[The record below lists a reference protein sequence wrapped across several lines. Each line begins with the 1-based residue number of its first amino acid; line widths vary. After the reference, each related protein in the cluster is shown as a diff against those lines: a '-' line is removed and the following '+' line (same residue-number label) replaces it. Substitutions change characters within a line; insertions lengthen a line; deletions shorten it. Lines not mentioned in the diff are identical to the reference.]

1 MSFFSVGVSAL
12 NAAQLGLTTAGHN
25 IANVNT
31 DGFHRQAISQA
42 SNVALQSGAGFIG
55 QGAHV
60 DSIKRVYSQF
70 LDSQV
75 LQAQT
80 QGARLDTYQTEIT
93 QIDNILADPNSGLS
107 PALQDFF
114 KAVGDVATNPQSIPS
129 RQALISS
136 ASAMVT
142 RFQTL
147 DQRFTEVRNG
157 VNSQI
162 TESLSKVNSLAQQLA
177 NINDQIVVQTGSTN
191 QPPNDLLDTRDNLV
205 SQLNQLVSTTVVTQS
220 DGALNIFIGNGQP
233 LVVGQQ
239 AFKLVAIPSPEDQRR
254 IEVGYQSGA
263 TTILLPNNSLS
274 GGSLGGLLDFRLTTL
289 DPAQNAL
296 GRTAMALAK
305 TFNDQH
311 ALGQDLNNNLGGNF
325 FAQPLPVVLA
335 SSSNNAASGVL
346 GAALSNA
353 AQLTTSDYRIQVTGT
368 GPYAYQITD
377 LATNVTTAGLSN
389 ATLATAIP
397 GLTLTPPATMSVG
410 DVFTVQP
417 TRFAARDIAISN
429 TINTTTIAAADPIS
443 TFAVLTNTG
452 TAKIGAGAVSSTA
465 NLPQIPAPAVAAVPA
480 TITYNLAANQF
491 TGFPAFPVTVT
502 DNAGVSTVYAA
513 GAPVTYPAGGGTI
526 AFGGLSFT
534 LSGTPANGDQF
545 TIASNTNGVSDN
557 RNALLLAKLQT
568 TNTMVGGTTSYQGAY
583 SQLVS
588 QIGNKAAEIQVTAKA
603 EANLLTQAKSS
614 QQSMSGVNLDEE
626 AANLLRFQQAYQAA
640 GKMMQVATVMFD
652 TLLAIGK

>member
-1 MSFFSVGVSAL
+1 MSFYSVGVGAL
-12 NAAQLGLTTAGHN
+12 NAAQLGLSTAGHN

-42 SNVALQSGAGFIG
+42 TNVPIMTGAGFVG

-60 DSIKRVYSQF
+60 DTVKRVYSQF

-80 QGARLDTYQTEIT
+80 QGAHLDTYQTEIK
-93 QIDNILADPNSGLS
+93 QIDNILADPSSGLS

-136 ASAMVT
+136 ANAMVT

-147 DQRFTEVRNG
+147 DQRFTEVRDG

-162 TESLSKVNSLAQQLA
+162 TESVNSINSLAQQIA
-177 NINDQIVVQTGSTN
+177 KINDQIVVQTGSTN
-191 QPPNDLLDTRDNLV
+191 QPANDLLDTRDNLV
-205 SQLNQLVSTTVVTQS
+205 SQLNQLVRATVVKQD
-220 DGALNIFIGNGQP
+220 DGTFNVFIGNGQP

-239 AFKLVAIPSPEDQRR
+239 TFKLVAIPSPEDQRR

-263 TTILLPNNSLS
+263 TTVLLPNNSLT

-296 GRTAMALAK
+296 GRVALGLAK

-311 ALGQDLNNNLGGNF
+311 ALGQDLNGALGGNF
-325 FAQPLPVVLA
+325 FATPKPTVLA
-335 SSSNNAASGVL
+335 STNNNAASGVL
-346 GAALSNA
+346 SAVLSNA
-353 AQLTTSDYRIQVTGT
+353 SQLTTSDYRIQVTGT
-368 GPYAYQITD
+368 GPNAYQITD
-377 LATNVTTAGLSN
+377 LATNVTTTGLSD
-389 ATLATAIP
+389 ATMATAIP
-397 GLTLTPPATMSVG
+397 GLTLTPPGTLNVG

-417 TRFAARDIAISN
+417 TRFAARDIALSN
-429 TINTTTIAAADPIS
+429 TINTTTIAAAAPVVVNAA
-443 TFAVLTNTG
+443 TTNTG
-452 TAKIGAGAVSSTA
+452 AAKVTANSITSTPLPALPITLTYNTATSQFSYGAGPTT
-465 NLPQIPAPAVAAVPA
+465 VAYVP
-480 TITYNLAANQF
+480 
-491 TGFPAFPVTVT
+491 
-502 DNAGVSTVYAA
+502 
-513 GAPVTYPAGGGTI
+513 
-526 AFGGLSFT
+526 
-534 LSGTPANGDQF
+534 GTPMTISGNIQVTMTGTPGNGDQF
-545 TIASNTNGVSDN
+545 TIGPNTNGVSDN

-568 TNTMVGGTTSYQGAY
+568 ANTMEANAAGVATTSYQGAY

-588 QIGNKAAEIQVTAKA
+588 QVGNKSAEVQVTAKA

-614 QQSMSGVNLDEE
+614 QQALSGVNLDEE

-640 GKMMQVATVMFD
+640 GKMMQIATLMFD
-652 TLLAIGK
+652 TLLQIGR